1 MEEGSGCLART
12 QGHGIRQ
19 KEQQAPRVERAQVS
33 RKPKEAAAAI
43 RRKGREVA
51 GSSEKGRAWVR
62 RTLGF
67 VQFFNDTRKPLRVV
81 S

>member
-1 MEEGSGCLART
+1 MEEGGTRLART

-33 RKPKEAAAAI
+33 RKPKEAVAAV

-51 GSSEKGRAWVR
+51 GSSEKGRA
-62 RTLGF
+62 
-67 VQFFNDTRKPLRVV
+67 
-81 S
+81 